1 MTKSEG
7 ALSAINGLG
16 NSIPKAQKILFASL
30 VEDNKKMEERM
41 AEVEKKI
48 SSLEQ
53 KVDGVEK
60 KVDTMQDSV
69 ERLAALVEASIN
81 QKQSFIKLLYEL
93 KDNKWFWVWVLVL
106 TVILAGVPLS
116 ELTGIFK

>member
-1 MTKSEG
+1 MTKSEC
-7 ALSAINGLG
+7 ALTAINGLG
-16 NSIPKAQKILFASL
+16 NSIPKAQKILFASI

-53 KVDGVEK
+53 KVDGIEK

-69 ERLAALVEASIN
+69 ERLAALVEDSIN

-116 ELTGIFK
+116 DLTGILK

>member
-7 ALSAINGLG
+7 ALTAINGLG
-16 NSIPKAQKILFASL
+16 NSIPKAQKILFASI

-48 SSLEQ
+48 TSLEQ

-69 ERLAALVEASIN
+69 ERLSALVEASIN
-81 QKQSFIKLLYEL
+81 QKQSFVKLLSEL
-93 KDNKWFWVWVLVL
+93 KDNKWFWIWVLIV
-106 TVILAGVPLS
+106 TVIIAGVPLES
-116 ELTGIFK
+116 LVNLVK